1 MPTGLPRWLPPIFE
15 RPRFDPLLMNTI
27 ATRLMRPE
35 LLVLVLMTA
44 IISMLII
51 PLPTWLIDTLIAV
64 NMITA
69 ALIFVGSFHIQSI
82 VSFSSFPAL
91 LLVTTVFRLA
101 LSITTSRMILLEGD
115 AGAIVASFGNFVIA
129 GDLVIGMTI
138 FAIVTLVQFMVITKG
153 SERVAEVCAR
163 FSLDGLPG
171 KQMSIDADLR
181 ANVINGE
188 QARSQRK
195 LLEKESQ
202 LYGSLDGAVKF
213 VKGDALAGILIIFV
227 NFLGGIAVGVMRN
240 GDSFSQALETYTL
253 LTVGDGLV
261 AQIPA
266 LLISIAT
273 GFIVTRVNADDENL
287 GTTMLKQLGAKNEV
301 LLTAAVLS
309 LAAGFLPGFP
319 LAIFVLIAVGLASIF
334 VVRKGGLRMALSAA
348 GATSTGES
356 DSAGSGATELRAK
369 GAGAGEDQPL
379 GVGDVIPEAVAL
391 ALLLPRDQKSW
402 ATRINLCAKLEHEVF
417 TQYGVKIPEV
427 EIRESSVLAPH
438 SALILVN
445 EIAAGEIRLS
455 FGRHK
460 VTDGADV
467 LLACGTEL
475 VDLSDGKD
483 ASYWIDEDAAERERQ
498 KEVPSFYSRSD
509 VEELVECF
517 SVIVARHIGE
527 IFGIQEAKNLLDQLE
542 GKYPELVK
550 ECLRNAPVQ
559 RIANVLQRLVVERIS
574 IRNLKGILEAIAQ
587 WAPKERD
594 NIMLCEHV
602 RSTLGR
608 YITDKFSRGRR
619 MNVLLLSSEHE
630 ERVRRSVQQTANGT
644 FVNLPAED
652 AQSLIE
658 QIDSRLKG
666 VYLSFDDIVLLTSA
680 DTRRFVKRV
689 IEPQYPQ
696 LDVLSY
702 SEITDQ
708 SRINIIHTV

>member
-1 MPTGLPRWLPPIFE
+1 MKMIPKH
-15 RPRFDPLLMNTI
+15 
-27 ATRLMRPE
+27 LMRPE
-35 LLVLVLMTA
+35 LLVLVLMTT
-44 IISMLII
+44 IIAMLII
-51 PLPTWLIDTLIAV
+51 PLPTWLIDALIAV
-64 NMITA
+64 NMVTA

-115 AGAIVASFGNFVIA
+115 AGAIVASFGHFVIA

-188 QARSQRK
+188 QARSQRR
-195 LLEKESQ
+195 LLEQESQ

-227 NFLGGIAVGVMRN
+227 NFLGGVAIGVLRN

-261 AQIPA
+261 TQIPA

-287 GTTMLKQLGAKNEV
+287 GTTILKQLGAKNEV
-301 LLTAAVLS
+301 LLTAAALS
-309 LAAGFLPGFP
+309 IGAGFLPGFP
-319 LAIFVLIAVGLASIF
+319 FAVFALIAVGLVSIF
-334 VVRKGGLRMALSAA
+334 VVRKGGWRKALSAE
-348 GATSTGES
+348 GTTGSRES
-356 DSAGSGATELRAK
+356 PPGATELRGK
-369 GAGAGEDQPL
+369 GAGAGDGPPT
-379 GVGDVIPEAVAL
+379 GVGDVMPEAVAL
-391 ALLLPRDQKSW
+391 AVLLPFGQKAW
-402 ATRINLCAKLEHEVF
+402 ASRVSLGVKLEHEVF
-417 TQYGVKIPEV
+417 TQFGVKIPEV
-427 EIRESSVLAPH
+427 EIKESATLGPH

-445 EIAAGEIRLS
+445 EIGAGEIRVN
-455 FGRHK
+455 FGKHK
-460 VTDGADV
+460 VTDGVDM

-475 VDLSDGKD
+475 TDLSDGKD
-483 ASYWIDEDAAERERQ
+483 ASYWIDEAAAERERR
-498 KEVPSFYSRSD
+498 KEVPSFYTRSD
-509 VEELVECF
+509 VEELVETF

-559 RIANVLQRLVVERIS
+559 RIANVLQRLVLERIS

-619 MNVLLLSSEHE
+619 LNVLVLSSEHE
-630 ERVRRSVQQTANGT
+630 EKVRRSVQQTANGVFT
-644 FVNLPAED
+644 NLSPDD
-652 AQSLIE
+652 AQSLIDA
-658 QIDSRLKG
+658 ISARLKG
-666 VYLSFDDIVLLTSA
+666 IYLSLDDIVLLTSA

-689 IEPQYPQ
+689 IEQQYPQ
-696 LDVLSY
+696 IDVLSY
-702 SEITDQ
+702 TEITDQ
-708 SRINIIHTV
+708 SLINVIHAV

>member
-1 MPTGLPRWLPPIFE
+1 
-15 RPRFDPLLMNTI
+15 MNMMSK
-27 ATRLMRPE
+27 RLMRPE
-35 LLVLVLMTA
+35 LLVLVLMTT
-44 IISMLII
+44 IIAMLII
-51 PLPTWLIDTLIAV
+51 PLPTWLIDALIAV
-64 NMITA
+64 NMVTA

-115 AGAIVASFGNFVIA
+115 AGAIVASFGHFVIA

-181 ANVINGE
+181 ANVINGD
-188 QARSQRK
+188 QARSQRR
-195 LLEKESQ
+195 LLEQESQ

-227 NFLGGIAVGVMRN
+227 NFLGGVAIGVLRN

-261 AQIPA
+261 TQIPA

-287 GTTMLKQLGAKNEV
+287 GTTILKQLGAKNEV
-301 LLTAAVLS
+301 LLTAAALS
-309 LAAGFLPGFP
+309 IGAGFLPGFP
-319 LAIFVLIAVGLASIF
+319 FAVFALIAMGLVGIF
-334 VVRKGGLRMALSAA
+334 VVRKGGWREALSAE
-348 GATSTGES
+348 GTTGSGES
-356 DSAGSGATELRAK
+356 PSGAKELRGK
-369 GAGAGEDQPL
+369 GAGAGDGPTT
-379 GVGDVIPEAVAL
+379 GVGDVMPEAVAL
-391 ALLLPRDQKSW
+391 AVLLPSGQKAW
-402 ATRINLCAKLEHEVF
+402 ASRVSLGVKLEHEVF
-417 TQYGVKIPEV
+417 TQFGVKIPEV
-427 EIRESSVLAPH
+427 EIKESATLGPH

-445 EIAAGEIRLS
+445 EIGAGEIRVN
-455 FGRHK
+455 FGKHK
-460 VTDGADV
+460 VTDGADM

-475 VDLSDGKD
+475 TDLSDGKD
-483 ASYWIDEDAAERERQ
+483 ASYWIDESAAERERR
-498 KEVPSFYSRSD
+498 KEVPSFYTRSD
-509 VEELVECF
+509 VEELVETF

-559 RIANVLQRLVVERIS
+559 RIANVLQRLVLERIS

-619 MNVLLLSSEHE
+619 LNVLVLSSEHE
-630 ERVRRSVQQTANGT
+630 EKVRRSVQQTANGV
-644 FVNLPAED
+644 FANLSPDD
-652 AQSLIE
+652 AQSLIDA
-658 QIDSRLKG
+658 ISARLKG
-666 VYLSFDDIVLLTSA
+666 IYLSLDDIVLLTSA

-689 IEPQYPQ
+689 IEQQYPQ

-702 SEITDQ
+702 TEITDQ
-708 SRINIIHTV
+708 SLINVIHAV

>member
-1 MPTGLPRWLPPIFE
+1 
-15 RPRFDPLLMNTI
+15 MNMI
-27 ATRLMRPE
+27 SKRLIRPE
-35 LLVLVLMTA
+35 LMVLVLMTT
-44 IISMLII
+44 IIAMLII
-51 PLPTWLIDTLIAV
+51 PLPTWLIDALIAV
-64 NMITA
+64 NMVTA

-82 VSFSSFPAL
+82 VSFSSFPAV

-188 QARSQRK
+188 QARSQRR
-195 LLEKESQ
+195 LLEQESQ

-227 NFLGGIAVGVMRN
+227 NFLGGVAIGVMRN

-261 AQIPA
+261 TQIPA

-287 GTTMLKQLGAKNEV
+287 GTTILKQLGAKNEV
-301 LLTAAVLS
+301 LLTAAALS
-309 LAAGFLPGFP
+309 IGAGFLPGFP
-319 LAIFVLIAVGLASIF
+319 FAVFALIAVGLVSIF
-334 VVRKGGLRMALSAA
+334 VVRKGGWRKAF
-348 GATSTGES
+348 TGEGTTG
-356 DSAGSGATELRAK
+356 AGESTSGGPGATESRG
-369 GAGAGEDQPL
+369 GAGAGDGPQT
-379 GVGDVIPEAVAL
+379 GVGDVMPEAVAL
-391 ALLLPRDQKSW
+391 AVLLPSGQKAW
-402 ATRINLCAKLEHEVF
+402 ASHVNLGVKLEHEVF
-417 TQYGVKIPEV
+417 TQFGVKIPEV
-427 EIRESSVLAPH
+427 EIKESATLGPH

-445 EIAAGEIRLS
+445 EIGAGEIRVN
-455 FGRHK
+455 FGKHK
-460 VTDGADV
+460 VTDGADM

-475 VDLSDGKD
+475 TDLSDGKD
-483 ASYWIDEDAAERERQ
+483 ASYWIEAAAAERERR
-498 KEVPSFYSRSD
+498 KEVPSFYTRSD
-509 VEELVECF
+509 VEELVETF
-517 SVIVARHIGE
+517 SVIVARHISE

-559 RIANVLQRLVVERIS
+559 RIANVLQRLVLERIS

-619 MNVLLLSSEHE
+619 LNVLVLSSEHE
-630 ERVRRSVQQTANGT
+630 EKVRRSVQQTANGV
-644 FVNLPAED
+644 FANLSPDD
-652 AQSLIE
+652 AQSLID
-658 QIDSRLKG
+658 QISARLKG
-666 VYLSFDDIVLLTSA
+666 IYLSLDDIVLLTSA

-689 IEPQYPQ
+689 IEQQYPQ

-702 SEITDQ
+702 TEITDQ
-708 SRINIIHTV
+708 SLINVIHTV

>member
-1 MPTGLPRWLPPIFE
+1 
-15 RPRFDPLLMNTI
+15 MNMMSK
-27 ATRLMRPE
+27 RLMRPE
-35 LLVLVLMTA
+35 LLVMVLMTT
-44 IISMLII
+44 IIAMLII
-51 PLPTWLIDTLIAV
+51 PLPTWLIDALIAV
-64 NMITA
+64 NMVTA

-115 AGAIVASFGNFVIA
+115 AGAIVASFGHFVIA

-181 ANVINGE
+181 ANVINGD
-188 QARSQRK
+188 QARSQRR
-195 LLEKESQ
+195 LLEQESQ

-227 NFLGGIAVGVMRN
+227 NFLGGVAIGVLRN

-261 AQIPA
+261 TQIPA

-287 GTTMLKQLGAKNEV
+287 GTTILKQLGAKNEV
-301 LLTAAVLS
+301 LLTAAALS
-309 LAAGFLPGFP
+309 IGAGFLPGFP
-319 LAIFVLIAVGLASIF
+319 FAVFALIAMGLVGIF
-334 VVRKGGLRMALSAA
+334 VVRKGGWREALSAE
-348 GATSTGES
+348 GTTGSGES
-356 DSAGSGATELRAK
+356 PSGAKELRGK
-369 GAGAGEDQPL
+369 GAGAGDGPTT
-379 GVGDVIPEAVAL
+379 GVGDVMPEAVAL
-391 ALLLPRDQKSW
+391 AVLLPSGQKAW
-402 ATRINLCAKLEHEVF
+402 ASRVSLGVKLEHEVF
-417 TQYGVKIPEV
+417 TQFGVKIPEV
-427 EIRESSVLAPH
+427 EIKESATLGPH

-445 EIAAGEIRLS
+445 EIGAGEIRVN
-455 FGRHK
+455 FGKHK
-460 VTDGADV
+460 VTDGADM

-475 VDLSDGKD
+475 TDLSDGKD
-483 ASYWIDEDAAERERQ
+483 ASYWIDESAAERERR
-498 KEVPSFYSRSD
+498 KEVPSFYTRSD
-509 VEELVECF
+509 VEELVETF

-559 RIANVLQRLVVERIS
+559 RIANVLQRLVLERIS

-619 MNVLLLSSEHE
+619 LNVLVLSSEHE
-630 ERVRRSVQQTANGT
+630 EKVRRSVQQTANGVFT
-644 FVNLPAED
+644 NLSPDD
-652 AQSLIE
+652 AQSLIDA
-658 QIDSRLKG
+658 ISARLKG
-666 VYLSFDDIVLLTSA
+666 IYLSLDDIVLLTSA

-689 IEPQYPQ
+689 IEQQYPQ

-702 SEITDQ
+702 TEITDQ
-708 SRINIIHTV
+708 SLINVIHAV

>member
-1 MPTGLPRWLPPIFE
+1 MKMIPKH
-15 RPRFDPLLMNTI
+15 
-27 ATRLMRPE
+27 LMRPE
-35 LLVLVLMTA
+35 LLVLVLMTT
-44 IISMLII
+44 IIAMLII
-51 PLPTWLIDTLIAV
+51 PLPTWLIDALIAV
-64 NMITA
+64 NMVTA

-115 AGAIVASFGNFVIA
+115 AGAIVASFGHFVIA

-188 QARSQRK
+188 QARSQRR
-195 LLEKESQ
+195 LLEQESQ

-227 NFLGGIAVGVMRN
+227 NFLGGVAIGVLRN

-261 AQIPA
+261 TQIPA

-287 GTTMLKQLGAKNEV
+287 GTTILKQLGAKNEV
-301 LLTAAVLS
+301 LLTAAALS
-309 LAAGFLPGFP
+309 IGAGFLPGFP
-319 LAIFVLIAVGLASIF
+319 FAVFALIAMGLVGIF
-334 VVRKGGLRMALSAA
+334 VVRKGGWREALSAE
-348 GATSTGES
+348 GTTGSGES
-356 DSAGSGATELRAK
+356 PSGAKELRGK
-369 GAGAGEDQPL
+369 GAGAGDGPTT
-379 GVGDVIPEAVAL
+379 GVGDVMPEAVAL
-391 ALLLPRDQKSW
+391 AVLLPSGQKAW
-402 ATRINLCAKLEHEVF
+402 ASRVSLGVKLEHEVF
-417 TQYGVKIPEV
+417 TQFGVKIPEV
-427 EIRESSVLAPH
+427 EIKESATLGPH

-445 EIAAGEIRLS
+445 EIGAGEIRVN
-455 FGRHK
+455 FGKHK
-460 VTDGADV
+460 VTDGADM

-475 VDLSDGKD
+475 TDLSDGKD
-483 ASYWIDEDAAERERQ
+483 ASYWIDESAAERERR
-498 KEVPSFYSRSD
+498 KEVPSFYTRSD
-509 VEELVECF
+509 VEELVETF

-559 RIANVLQRLVVERIS
+559 RIANVLQRLVLERIS

-619 MNVLLLSSEHE
+619 LNVLVLSSEHE
-630 ERVRRSVQQTANGT
+630 EKVRRSVQQTANGVFT
-644 FVNLPAED
+644 NLSPDD
-652 AQSLIE
+652 AQSLIDA
-658 QIDSRLKG
+658 ISARLKG
-666 VYLSFDDIVLLTSA
+666 IYLSLDDIVLLTSA

-689 IEPQYPQ
+689 IEQQYPQ
-696 LDVLSY
+696 IDVLSY
-702 SEITDQ
+702 TEITDQ
-708 SRINIIHTV
+708 SLINVIHAV

>member
-1 MPTGLPRWLPPIFE
+1 
-15 RPRFDPLLMNTI
+15 MNMI
-27 ATRLMRPE
+27 SKRLMRPE
-35 LLVLVLMTA
+35 LLVLVLMTT
-44 IISMLII
+44 IIAMLII
-51 PLPTWLIDTLIAV
+51 PLPTWLIDALIAV
-64 NMITA
+64 NMVTA

-115 AGAIVASFGNFVIA
+115 AGAIVASFGHFVIA

-181 ANVINGE
+181 ANVINGD
-188 QARSQRK
+188 QARSQRR
-195 LLEKESQ
+195 LLEQESQ

-227 NFLGGIAVGVMRN
+227 NFLGGVAIGVLRN

-261 AQIPA
+261 TQIPA

-287 GTTMLKQLGAKNEV
+287 GTTILKQLGAKNEV
-301 LLTAAVLS
+301 LLTAAALS
-309 LAAGFLPGFP
+309 IGAGFLPGFP
-319 LAIFVLIAVGLASIF
+319 FAVFALIAMGLVSIF
-334 VVRKGGLRMALSAA
+334 VVRKGGWRKALSAE
-348 GATSTGES
+348 GTTGSDES
-356 DSAGSGATELRAK
+356 PSGAKELRGK
-369 GAGAGEDQPL
+369 GAGAGDGPTT
-379 GVGDVIPEAVAL
+379 GVGDVMPEAVAL
-391 ALLLPRDQKSW
+391 AVLLPSGQKAW
-402 ATRINLCAKLEHEVF
+402 ASRVSLGAKLEHEVF
-417 TQYGVKIPEV
+417 TQFGVKIPEV
-427 EIRESSVLAPH
+427 EIKESATLGPH

-445 EIAAGEIRLS
+445 EIGAGEIRVN
-455 FGRHK
+455 FGKHK
-460 VTDGADV
+460 VTDGADM

-475 VDLSDGKD
+475 TDLSDGKD
-483 ASYWIDEDAAERERQ
+483 ASYWIDESAAERERR
-498 KEVPSFYSRSD
+498 KEVPSFYTRSD
-509 VEELVECF
+509 VEELVETF

-559 RIANVLQRLVVERIS
+559 RIANVLQRLVLERIS

-619 MNVLLLSSEHE
+619 LNVLVLSSEHE
-630 ERVRRSVQQTANGT
+630 EKVRRSVQQTANGV
-644 FVNLPAED
+644 FANLSPDD
-652 AQSLIE
+652 AQSLIDA
-658 QIDSRLKG
+658 ISARLKG
-666 VYLSFDDIVLLTSA
+666 IYLSLDDIVLLTSA

-689 IEPQYPQ
+689 IEQQYPQ

-702 SEITDQ
+702 TEITDQ
-708 SRINIIHTV
+708 SLINVIHAV

>member
-1 MPTGLPRWLPPIFE
+1 
-15 RPRFDPLLMNTI
+15 MNMMSK
-27 ATRLMRPE
+27 RLMRPE
-35 LLVLVLMTA
+35 LLVLVLMTT
-44 IISMLII
+44 IIAMLII
-51 PLPTWLIDTLIAV
+51 PLPTWLIDALIAV
-64 NMITA
+64 NMVTA

-115 AGAIVASFGNFVIA
+115 AGAIVASFGHFVIA

-181 ANVINGE
+181 ANVINGD
-188 QARSQRK
+188 QARSQRR
-195 LLEKESQ
+195 LLEQESQ

-227 NFLGGIAVGVMRN
+227 NFLGGVAIGVLRN

-261 AQIPA
+261 TQIPA

-287 GTTMLKQLGAKNEV
+287 GTTILKQLGARNEV
-301 LLTAAVLS
+301 LLTAAALS
-309 LAAGFLPGFP
+309 IGAGFLPGFP
-319 LAIFVLIAVGLASIF
+319 FAVFALIAMGLVGIF
-334 VVRKGGLRMALSAA
+334 VVRKGGWREALSAE
-348 GATSTGES
+348 GTTGSGES
-356 DSAGSGATELRAK
+356 PSGAKELRGK
-369 GAGAGEDQPL
+369 GAGAGDGPTT
-379 GVGDVIPEAVAL
+379 GVGDVMPEAVAL
-391 ALLLPRDQKSW
+391 AVLLPSGQKAW
-402 ATRINLCAKLEHEVF
+402 ASRVSLGVKLEHEVF
-417 TQYGVKIPEV
+417 TQFGVKIPEV
-427 EIRESSVLAPH
+427 EIKESATLGPH

-445 EIAAGEIRLS
+445 EIGAGEIRVN
-455 FGRHK
+455 FGKHK
-460 VTDGADV
+460 VTDGADM

-475 VDLSDGKD
+475 TDLSDGKD
-483 ASYWIDEDAAERERQ
+483 ASYWIDESAAERERR
-498 KEVPSFYSRSD
+498 KEVPSFYTRSD
-509 VEELVECF
+509 VEELVETF

-559 RIANVLQRLVVERIS
+559 RIANVLQRLVLERIS

-619 MNVLLLSSEHE
+619 LNVLVLSSEHE
-630 ERVRRSVQQTANGT
+630 EKVRRSVQQTANGV
-644 FVNLPAED
+644 FANLSPDD
-652 AQSLIE
+652 AQSLIDA
-658 QIDSRLKG
+658 ISARLKG
-666 VYLSFDDIVLLTSA
+666 IYLSLDDIVLLTSA

-689 IEPQYPQ
+689 IEQQYPQ

-702 SEITDQ
+702 TEITDQ
-708 SRINIIHTV
+708 SLINVIHAV

>member
-1 MPTGLPRWLPPIFE
+1 
-15 RPRFDPLLMNTI
+15 MNMMSK
-27 ATRLMRPE
+27 RLMRPE
-35 LLVLVLMTA
+35 LLVMVLMTT
-44 IISMLII
+44 IIAMLII
-51 PLPTWLIDTLIAV
+51 PLPTWLIDALIAV
-64 NMITA
+64 NMVTA

-115 AGAIVASFGNFVIA
+115 AGAIVASFGHFVIA

-181 ANVINGE
+181 ANVINGD
-188 QARSQRK
+188 QARSQRR
-195 LLEKESQ
+195 LLEQESQ

-227 NFLGGIAVGVMRN
+227 NFLGGVAIGVLRN

-261 AQIPA
+261 TQIPA

-287 GTTMLKQLGAKNEV
+287 GTTILKQLGAKNEV
-301 LLTAAVLS
+301 LLTAAALS
-309 LAAGFLPGFP
+309 IGAGFLPGFP
-319 LAIFVLIAVGLASIF
+319 FAVFALIAMGLVGIF
-334 VVRKGGLRMALSAA
+334 VVRKGGWREALSAE
-348 GATSTGES
+348 GTTGSGES
-356 DSAGSGATELRAK
+356 PSGAKELRGK
-369 GAGAGEDQPL
+369 GAGAGDGPTT
-379 GVGDVIPEAVAL
+379 GVGDVMPEAVAL
-391 ALLLPRDQKSW
+391 AVLLPSGQKAW
-402 ATRINLCAKLEHEVF
+402 ASRVSLGVKLEHEVF
-417 TQYGVKIPEV
+417 TQFGVKIPEV
-427 EIRESSVLAPH
+427 EIKESATLGPH

-445 EIAAGEIRLS
+445 EIGAGEIRVN
-455 FGRHK
+455 FGKHK
-460 VTDGADV
+460 VTDGADM

-475 VDLSDGKD
+475 TDLSDGKD
-483 ASYWIDEDAAERERQ
+483 ASYWIDESAAERERR
-498 KEVPSFYSRSD
+498 KEVPSFYTRSD
-509 VEELVECF
+509 VEELVETF

-559 RIANVLQRLVVERIS
+559 RIANVLQRLVLERIS

-619 MNVLLLSSEHE
+619 LNVLVLSSEHE
-630 ERVRRSVQQTANGT
+630 EKVRRSVQQTANGV
-644 FVNLPAED
+644 FANLSPDD
-652 AQSLIE
+652 AQSLIDA
-658 QIDSRLKG
+658 ISARLKG
-666 VYLSFDDIVLLTSA
+666 IYLSLDDIVLLTSA

-689 IEPQYPQ
+689 IEQQYPQ

-702 SEITDQ
+702 TEITDQ
-708 SRINIIHTV
+708 SLINVIHAV

>member
-1 MPTGLPRWLPPIFE
+1 
-15 RPRFDPLLMNTI
+15 MNMI
-27 ATRLMRPE
+27 SKRLMRPE
-35 LLVLVLMTA
+35 LLVLVLMTT
-44 IISMLII
+44 IIAMLII
-51 PLPTWLIDTLIAV
+51 PLPTWLIDALIAV
-64 NMITA
+64 NMVTA

-115 AGAIVASFGNFVIA
+115 AGAIVASFGHFVIA

-181 ANVINGE
+181 ANVINGD
-188 QARSQRK
+188 QARSQRR
-195 LLEKESQ
+195 LLEQESQ

-227 NFLGGIAVGVMRN
+227 NFLGGVAIGVLRN

-261 AQIPA
+261 TQIPA

-287 GTTMLKQLGAKNEV
+287 GTTILKQLGAKNEV
-301 LLTAAVLS
+301 LLTAAALS
-309 LAAGFLPGFP
+309 IGAGFLPGFP
-319 LAIFVLIAVGLASIF
+319 FAVFALIAMGLVGIF
-334 VVRKGGLRMALSAA
+334 VVRKGGWRKALSAE
-348 GATSTGES
+348 GTTGSGES
-356 DSAGSGATELRAK
+356 LSGAKELRVK
-369 GAGAGEDQPL
+369 GAGAGDGPTT
-379 GVGDVIPEAVAL
+379 GVGDVMPEAVAL
-391 ALLLPRDQKSW
+391 AVLLPSGQKAW
-402 ATRINLCAKLEHEVF
+402 ASRVSLGVKLEHEVF
-417 TQYGVKIPEV
+417 TQFGVKIPEV
-427 EIRESSVLAPH
+427 EIKESATLGPH

-445 EIAAGEIRLS
+445 EIGAGEIRVN
-455 FGRHK
+455 FGKHK
-460 VTDGADV
+460 VTDGADM

-475 VDLSDGKD
+475 TDLSDGKD
-483 ASYWIDEDAAERERQ
+483 ASYWIEESAAERERR
-498 KEVPSFYSRSD
+498 KEVPSFYTRSD
-509 VEELVECF
+509 VEELVETF

-559 RIANVLQRLVVERIS
+559 RIANVLQRLVLERIS

-619 MNVLLLSSEHE
+619 LNVLVLSSEHE
-630 ERVRRSVQQTANGT
+630 EKVRRSVQQTANGV
-644 FVNLPAED
+644 FANLSPD
-652 AQSLIE
+652 DTQSLIDA
-658 QIDSRLKG
+658 ISARLKG
-666 VYLSFDDIVLLTSA
+666 IYLSLDDIVLLTSA

-689 IEPQYPQ
+689 IEQQYPQ

-702 SEITDQ
+702 TEITDQ
-708 SRINIIHTV
+708 SLINVIHAV